1 MKKTVFAAA
10 LVGALSGCA
19 SSPYAPP
26 VTTAMGMSEDES
38 RIQLTAMTSGTI
50 VQEAGCLRIKAANGS
65 YALVW
70 PFGSRI
76 ASTGTVALP
85 NGKSVKVGESLR
97 LGGGLRDTLPSSLT
111 GRTGAMCSGPY
122 WIVADRIDA

>member
-1 MKKTVFAAA
+1 MKKTVYAAA

-19 SSPYAPP
+19 SSPTTPP
-26 VTTAMGMSEDES
+26 VATAMVMSEDES
-38 RIQLTAMTSGTI
+38 RIQLTAMTSGT
-50 VQEAGCLRIKAANGS
+50 VVEEARCLRIKAANGT

-70 PFGSRI
+70 PFGSRL

-85 NGKSVKVGESLR
+85 NGKAIRVGESVR
-97 LGGGLRDTLPSSLT
+97 LGGGLRDALPSSLT
-111 GRTGAMCSGPY
+111 GRTGAMCPGPY